1 MLKDSFKFYY
11 KATKLKD
18 MLRQGA
24 VQWNVNRDRL
34 ESIAEHTF
42 GCMILAIGLKSE
54 LNVNVNLGKVL
65 EMLTIH
71 ELEELSI
78 GDVTPLHNIDKQSLK
93 LQARQSVVNMVSN
106 LGLASELVNLTDEFN
121 LGKTEEAKFAKAID
135 KLECVLEFKKYQ
147 DMQQVSLKH
156 LTEPMLKNKIL
167 KAYVDSGKYD
177 LADIFFLYHCPAFK
191 DYGIDEKYWFEH
203 LKPLSVN
210 EQNKNLVTQTN
221 LTKK

>member
-1 MLKDSFKFYY
+1 MLKDSFIFYY
-11 KATKLKD
+11 KATGLKD

-24 VQWNVNRDRL
+24 VQWKVDKERL

-54 LNVNVNLGKVL
+54 LNINVDLDKVL

-78 GDVTPLHNIDKQSLK
+78 GDVTPLSNIDKQTLK
-93 LQARQSVVNMVSN
+93 LQARMSVSKMVKSLN
-106 LGLASELVNLTDEFN
+106 LGNELLSLTDEYN
-121 LGKTEEAKFAKAID
+121 EGKTPEAKFAKAVD

-147 DMQQVSLKH
+147 DKGQVSI
-156 LTEPMLKNKIL
+156 KNIENPPVGNNQRLIELFANKN
-167 KAYVDSGKYD
+167 YD

-191 DYGIDEKYWFEH
+191 DYGITEEYWFNH
-203 LKPLSVN
+203 LK
-210 EQNKNLVTQTN
+210 NLPVESTAKPD
-221 LTKK
+221 TKKLMKR